1 LPEVIPSDE
10 FSTKS
15 IINKNKKMSK
25 LLYGSLDFSK
35 LLELAK
41 SGNKAFSR
49 AENGKIYLNLNVWI
63 NDEKDKFGN
72 SASMQTSFKDAM
84 KEDKVY
90 FGNLK
95 ISEPYTKPL
104 EENNTEVPGDDD
116 LPY

>member
-1 LPEVIPSDE
+1 
-10 FSTKS
+10 
-15 IINKNKKMSK
+15 M
-25 LLYGSLDFSK
+25 YGSIDFSK

-72 SASMQTSFKDAM
+72 SASMQTTFKDAT

-95 ISEPYTKPL
+95 ISEAQSPKPL
-104 EENNTEVPGDDD
+104 EENNADVPGDDD